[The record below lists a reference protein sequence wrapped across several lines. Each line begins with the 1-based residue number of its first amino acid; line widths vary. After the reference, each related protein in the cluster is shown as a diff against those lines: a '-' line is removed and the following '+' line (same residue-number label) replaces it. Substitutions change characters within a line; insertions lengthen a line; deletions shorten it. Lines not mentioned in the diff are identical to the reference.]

1 MRKIWLFVIVFNDS
15 YEATDE
21 VISIFIGR
29 LQPITDTPS
38 QYLMRIGQN
47 GWQYKYTTRSG
58 QGREDFSRKHRNYT
72 THLLWFWQYFIG
84 KVVSSIFCRF
94 LLCIIVEISLRSVTF
109 VAVFASLCNAQ
120 NGLSCRSS
128 ASGFTSCSRR
138 QEDQHLTANSS
149 TCTQW
154 SFWSDDLQL
163 WMKPWQQGINSLS
176 TKFSRFRYIGMHKSG
191 RYSFIAFKLP
201 KLGLPHILEMCR
213 LKNAHFLV
221 IICVI
226 VLGTALTLV
235 CHAVSS
241 STVVYSNLE

>member
-1 MRKIWLFVIVFNDS
+1 M
-15 YEATDE
+15 AG
-21 VISIFIGR
+21 SI
-29 LQPITDTPS
+29 
-38 QYLMRIGQN
+38 N
-47 GWQYKYTTRSG
+47 TR
-58 QGREDFSRKHRNYT
+58 RAP
-72 THLLWFWQYFIG
+72 G
-84 KVVSSIFCRF
+84 KVGKIFRENTVIIPHICCDFDSTSLVKSYHPYCRF